1 MFKSKT
7 HGFFCRCEACKIKRK
22 TSIFYMGLLVSSLI
36 ILIYQAFLTMF
47 FTTKL
52 NAVILF
58 CELLFVICGFF
69 RILF

>member
-1 MFKSKT
+1 MFKSKG
-7 HGFFCRCEACKIKRK
+7 HGFFCTCEVCKLKRR
-22 TSIFYMGLLVSSLI
+22 TSILYMGIIVSSLI

-58 CELLFVICGFF
+58 IELLFVICGFF
-69 RILF
+69 RIMF